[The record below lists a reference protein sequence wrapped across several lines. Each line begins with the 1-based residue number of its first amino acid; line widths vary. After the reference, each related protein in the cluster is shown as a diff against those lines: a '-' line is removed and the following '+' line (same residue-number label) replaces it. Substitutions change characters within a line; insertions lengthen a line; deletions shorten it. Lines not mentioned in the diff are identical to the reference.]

1 MAGKPGRS
9 GGARPGAGR
18 PPKAPTL
25 VDLAQEFDDP
35 QEFLKRVM
43 NSPGVDLKM
52 RVDAGKALMPFAHAK
67 PGDKGKKNTRIE
79 AATQLML
86 DGLFAPPT
94 PTSRLQ

>member
-1 MAGKPGRS
+1 MAGKAGRS

-25 VDLAQEFDDP
+25 VDLAHEYDDP

-43 NSPGVDLKM
+43 NSPNVDLKV

-67 PGDKGKKNTRIE
+67 PGDKGKKGSRLD
-79 AATQLML
+79 AARQLML

-94 PTSRLQ
+94 SASHLQ